1 MLKKKVNVILK
12 QSYNRGHVR
21 EVRRWSAKPFTRVQ
35 IPLPSPTIGVKMKKG
50 IDVYIDS
57 GVHLK
62 GFSELTEEAK
72 ELAKKRFIDEIKN
85 DTLVLVWDTYEEGD
99 Y

>member
-1 MLKKKVNVILK
+1 MEEKIKFKTNIPDGYFEKPKV
-12 QSYNRGHVR
+12 
-21 EVRRWSAKPFTRVQ
+21 
-35 IPLPSPTIGVKMKKG
+35 

-57 GVHLK
+57 WVHLK

-99 Y
+99 YWCSSI

>member
-1 MLKKKVNVILK
+1 M
-12 QSYNRGHVR
+12 S
-21 EVRRWSAKPFTRVQ
+21 
-35 IPLPSPTIGVKMKKG
+35 G

-85 DTLVLVWDTYEEGD
+85 DTLVLVWDVYEED
-99 Y
+99 ESQ

>member
-1 MLKKKVNVILK
+1 MSKEEML
-12 QSYNRGHVR
+12 
-21 EVRRWSAKPFTRVQ
+21 ERRVWLDPDKIKFKTNIPYGYFEKP
-35 IPLPSPTIGVKMKKG
+35 KG

-72 ELAKKRFIDEIKN
+72 ELAKKKFIDEIKD
-85 DTLVLVWDTYEEGD
+85 DTVVLTWDIKEEIHG
-99 Y
+99 

>member
-1 MLKKKVNVILK
+1 MAIEFDDSEWFPLINFFKKQDNWQMIL
-12 QSYNRGHVR
+12 
-21 EVRRWSAKPFTRVQ
+21 
-35 IPLPSPTIGVKMKKG
+35 
-50 IDVYIDS
+50 
-57 GVHLK
+57 
-62 GFSELTEEAK
+62 EEAGETVIEEAR

>member
-1 MLKKKVNVILK
+1 M
-12 QSYNRGHVR
+12 S
-21 EVRRWSAKPFTRVQ
+21 
-35 IPLPSPTIGVKMKKG
+35 KG

>member
-1 MLKKKVNVILK
+1 MSKEEML
-12 QSYNRGHVR
+12 
-21 EVRRWSAKPFTRVQ
+21 ERRVWLDPDKIKFKTNIPDGYFEKP
-35 IPLPSPTIGVKMKKG
+35 KG

-72 ELAKKRFIDEIKN
+72 
-85 DTLVLVWDTYEEGD
+85 
-99 Y
+99 

>member
-1 MLKKKVNVILK
+1 MDKLKDVNDILEMPK
-12 QSYNRGHVR
+12 AEQAEIAVLGSILLEGN
-21 EVRRWSAKPFTRVQ
+21 EVFEKS
-35 IPLPSPTIGVKMKKG
+35 KG

-99 Y
+99 H

>member
-1 MLKKKVNVILK
+1 MEEKIKFKTN
-12 QSYNRGHVR
+12 
-21 EVRRWSAKPFTRVQ
+21 
-35 IPLPSPTIGVKMKKG
+35 IPDEYFEKSKG

>member
-1 MLKKKVNVILK
+1 MEEKIKFKTN
-12 QSYNRGHVR
+12 
-21 EVRRWSAKPFTRVQ
+21 
-35 IPLPSPTIGVKMKKG
+35 IPEGYFEKSKG

>member
-1 MLKKKVNVILK
+1 MSKEEMLERRVWLDPDKRNFKK
-12 QSYNRGHVR
+12 S
-21 EVRRWSAKPFTRVQ
+21 
-35 IPLPSPTIGVKMKKG
+35 KG

-72 ELAKKRFIDEIKN
+72 ELAKKKFIDEIKD
-85 DTLVLVWDTYEEGD
+85 DTVVFTWDIKEEIHG
-99 Y
+99 